1 MKGGKRAIMVLA
13 FLVSLTFAMNHVR
26 SEPRAGFRTWT
37 TIDGQSV
44 EARFVGVDRISK
56 LVALD
61 LGEGREIQYPLDR
74 FSGEDRKWVDDLSPA
89 PSEDYAKQI
98 DKLIAERI
106 NESAGNSPFISR
118 WLDLKKTLREDS
130 TFAVWIYGQLLGRVP
145 EAEEV
150 AEFIEKTDPAKRM
163 NLIEAL
169 MSSREYDEHFVE
181 VFLAELLQVNGKLPE
196 TAAFTDCPEPTV
208 ESQKLRHP
216 NSSPELYEQWVTDQV
231 RMDRPWNKLVNEV
244 LSAKGKYSGNPAGGY
259 LLFDAGLSTV
269 NPARMMTAFAGVETT
284 CAECHDHPY
293 AEVYQMDFFKLAAYF
308 AELEFQPVDE
318 GAGKGEVV
326 LVDNPANQLKL
337 PHDYKYVDGDPGG
350 VVSAATY
357 FGDAIQP
364 GRDQTLREGFARWM
378 TSESNPR
385 FTLNI
390 ANRLWKHVFGT
401 APIEPVS
408 NLPGILDG
416 PGNEVEILKYVAEI
430 VVEKDYRLKEVL
442 KVLYGTEVYLG
453 TGAN

>member
-1 MKGGKRAIMVLA
+1 MRVGKRAITILG
-13 FLVSLTFAMNHVR
+13 FLIALSFVMNHYR
-26 SEPRAGFRTWT
+26 SDPRTGPRTWT
-37 TIDGQSV
+37 TNSGRTI
-44 EARFVGVDRISK
+44 EAGFGGVDRVEK
-56 LVALD
+56 QVKLD
-61 LGEGREIQYPLDR
+61 LGNGNEILYPLHR
-74 FSGEDRKWVDDLSPA
+74 LSEEDRRWVDESSPLL
-89 PSEDYAKQI
+89 PGDHSRVLNQLVAKRVVTS
-98 DKLIAERI
+98 AE
-106 NESAGNSPFISR
+106 NSTFISR
-118 WLDLKKTLREDS
+118 WLELKETLREDS
-130 TFAVWIYGQLLGRVP
+130 AFVVWIYGQLLGRVP
-145 EAEEV
+145 EAEDV
-150 AEFIEKTDPAKRM
+150 AEFMEKTDPAKRM
-163 NLIEAL
+163 NLIEDL
-169 MSSREYDEHFVE
+169 MRSRDFDEHFVE
-181 VFLAELLQVNGKLPE
+181 VFLADLLQVNGKLPE
-196 TAAFTDCPEPTV
+196 TPAFADCPEPTA
-208 ESQKLRHP
+208 ESQKKRRP
-216 NSSPELYEQWVTDQV
+216 NSSPEIYEQWVIDQV
-231 RMDRPWNKLVNEV
+231 RMDRPWNEIVKDV

-293 AEVYQMDFFKLAAYF
+293 TEVYQMDFFKLAAYF
-308 AELEFQPVDE
+308 AELKFQPVDE

-337 PHDYKYVDGDPGG
+337 PHDYKYVDGDPGM
-350 VVSAATY
+350 VVSSGTY
-357 FGDAIQP
+357 FGDRIQP
-364 GRDQTLREGFARWM
+364 DQDQTLREGFALWM
-378 TSESNPR
+378 TAESNPR

-453 TGAN
+453 TGVN